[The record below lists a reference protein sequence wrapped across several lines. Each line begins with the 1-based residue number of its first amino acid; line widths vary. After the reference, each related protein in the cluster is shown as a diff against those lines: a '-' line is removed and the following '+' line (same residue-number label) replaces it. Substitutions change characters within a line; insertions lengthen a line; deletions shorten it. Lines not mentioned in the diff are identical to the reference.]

1 MAKEI
6 RKIRIATRASA
17 LALAQ
22 AHWVAKRLRRTFS
35 ETEVEFVVI
44 HTRAD
49 QAPDKPLRTFGD
61 KGVFV
66 REVQEAILDGRADAA
81 VHSLKDI
88 PAESPAQLVIAAIPV
103 REDPHDVLVCRE
115 ECHTI
120 DSLPAGARVATSSLR
135 RRGQILYQRPDLE
148 MLEIRGN
155 VDTRLRKLAEGHT
168 DALIVAKAALLR
180 LNAFPPFACELSFE
194 QMLPAACQGALAVE
208 TLSDTPVASL
218 FAQMDDPDVRL
229 ACETERTFIRA
240 IGADCRTP
248 VGCLCTVA
256 GESIRF
262 RATICHPQGKS
273 VIRHDRTAPRTE
285 AFQAAEEAA
294 QQMLASGAD
303 RLLAQCH
310 QQRGEDDP

>member
-1 MAKEI
+1 M
-6 RKIRIATRASA
+6 
-17 LALAQ
+17 ALAQ
-22 AHWVAKRLRRTFS
+22 AHWVAKRLRATF
-35 ETEVEFVVI
+35 TEIEIEFVVV

-49 QAPDKPLRTFGD
+49 KAPDKPLRAFGD

-88 PAESPAQLVIAAIPV
+88 PAESPSQLVIAAIPV

-115 ECHTI
+115 ECHTV
-120 DSLPAGARVATSSLR
+120 DNLPAGARVATSSLR

-148 MLEIRGN
+148 MLDIRGN

-180 LNAFPPFACELSFE
+180 LNAFPPFTSELSFE
-194 QMLPAACQGALAVE
+194 QVLPAACQGALAVE
-208 TLSDTPVASL
+208 TLSETPVASL
-218 FAQMDDPDVRL
+218 FAQIDDPDVRL

-256 GESIRF
+256 GESIHF

-273 VIRHDRTAPRTE
+273 VFRHERIAPRTE

-294 QQMLASGAD
+294 RQMLASGAD
-303 RLLAQCH
+303 HIMRQC
-310 QQRGEDDP
+310 QKQRGEDEQ